1 MARRWLGRPTHA
13 AQPEGDRRLDLD
25 QVQHPRQ
32 LPVLVGQRTQLL
44 FERREQYAL
53 QDAMELIQEAGNGTL
68 HGGGDAFHF
77 GVGLRNPILKSASVR
92 ERYGDF
98 HVFAFSV
105 SDFRFMIH
113 QKFRSL
119 HRLARR

>member
-44 FERREQYAL
+44 IERREQYAL
-53 QDAMELIQEAGNGTL
+53 QDAMKLIQDAGNGKPHTVGTPFTL
-68 HGGGDAFHF
+68 ELVAITLF
-77 GVGLRNPILKSASVR
+77 
-92 ERYGDF
+92 
-98 HVFAFSV
+98 
-105 SDFRFMIH
+105 
-113 QKFRSL
+113 
-119 HRLARR
+119 